1 MKKIRITSCVA
12 DDGSIILPPG
22 VLESMGKK
30 PGDMLQMAILTP
42 NPFLAANDYVVVSS
56 EKITEA
62 DLAEPAEKTD
72 FRVPYQ
78 LLQEAGIPMDAKLSI
93 RILPGIIMA
102 GTDEAVLMG
111 YAILKLREA
120 VKDRDQENV

>member
-1 MKKIRITSCVA
+1 MKKTRITGCVA

-30 PGDMLQMAILTP
+30 PGEMIQMAVLTRH
-42 NPFLAANDYVVVSS
+42 PFLAANDYLIISP
-56 EKITEA
+56 ERITEA
-62 DLAEPAEKTD
+62 DLAKPAEKTD
-72 FRVPYQ
+72 FRIPYQ
-78 LLQEAGIPMDAKLSI
+78 LLQKAGIPLDTKLSI

-120 VKDRDQENV
+120 LKEKDREGE

>member
-1 MKKIRITSCVA
+1 MA

-30 PGDMLQMAILTP
+30 PGDMLQMAILTRH
-42 NPFLAANDYVVVSS
+42 PFLAANDYLVISA

-62 DLAEPAEKTD
+62 DLAEPAEETE
-72 FRVPYQ
+72 FRMPYQ
-78 LLQEAGIPMDAKLSI
+78 LLQEAGIPLDTRLSI
-93 RILPGIIMA
+93 RTLPGIIMA

-111 YAILKLREA
+111 YAILKLRD
-120 VKDRDQENV
+120 VLKD

>member
-1 MKKIRITSCVA
+1 MA

-22 VLESMGKK
+22 ILESLGKK
-30 PGDMLQMAILTP
+30 PGDMLQMAILTRH
-42 NPFLAANDYVVVSS
+42 PFLAANDYLIISS
-56 EKITEA
+56 ERITEA

-78 LLQEAGIPMDAKLSI
+78 LLQEAGIPLDAKLSI
-93 RILPGIIMA
+93 RVLPGIIMA